1 MYGVPPMKLSKK
13 VSKMILFK
21 AFFEDRNWV
30 SVSICTSAETYL
42 QCHETVFSKGINP
55 FFTHFFFNNT
65 NNVSFLSF
73 FSAKSRTSVLGPF
86 AFFRTS
92 SRQPIRPNIR
102 QLLLWFSK
110 ELCARGLRGHM
121 IILELWR
128 TRQNDEYSDWIFWVQ
143 DVVCVIKESASPHQ
157 RNKWLLVNIVRET

>member
-1 MYGVPPMKLSKK
+1 M
-13 VSKMILFK
+13 
-21 AFFEDRNWV
+21 
-30 SVSICTSAETYL
+30 SICTSAETYL
-42 QCHETVFSKGINP
+42 QCHETVFSKGINA

-73 FSAKSRTSVLGPF
+73 FPLKAVQVYLARSPF
-86 AFFRTS
+86 S
-92 SRQPIRPNIR
+92 GLVHVKPIRPNIR

-128 TRQNDEYSDWIFWVQ
+128 TRPNDEYSD
-143 DVVCVIKESASPHQ
+143 
-157 RNKWLLVNIVRET
+157 

>member
-1 MYGVPPMKLSKK
+1 M
-13 VSKMILFK
+13 
-21 AFFEDRNWV
+21 
-30 SVSICTSAETYL
+30 SICTSAETYL

-128 TRQNDEYSDWIFWVQ
+128 TRQNDEYSD
-143 DVVCVIKESASPHQ
+143 
-157 RNKWLLVNIVRET
+157 